1 MLPRLPKPP
10 LRNKGRWIVDDDG
23 LVVIVHGVNMINKI
37 PPEYSPKA
45 AGFMEEDARLLA
57 ANGLNVV
64 RVGVIYSAVEPEP
77 RVYDDAYLASIRE
90 TVEMLAGYGIMSL
103 IDFHQDGWGP
113 EFSCE
118 GFPKWA
124 TMTNGNVFP
133 GGPFPGLLNDRA
145 VKAAFDNLWSNT
157 PPGPDLIGLQDL
169 FAAAWAHAV
178 QQLKDAPGII
188 GWEILNEPWP
198 ASLIEHVDEA
208 HQALRAFTQKV
219 VQAIRTQDQ
228 DHMIWYEPWVLFDWG
243 IPTGIGKI
251 EDTIDPPRIGFAFH
265 NYIPYPQAIPIREVY
280 DLGWNNAID
289 HSNATGAALLATEF
303 GADISTADAPAAAAI
318 QAQMNSIDGKMLPA
332 IYWAYWNRTPYE
344 IVNPITKHVIPVPPM
359 GIVDDLHIPRVT
371 PNLNDASLLAL
382 TRPYPM
388 FIAGTPQSWN
398 FDPETRVFNLSYA
411 PDLTLGSN
419 VTEIFVPDLQY
430 PNGFNVSISPAGSV
444 ETSTGP
450 QALLVT
456 ALQSPE
462 SVSVSI
468 SPT

>member
-10 LRNKGRWIVDDDG
+10 LKNKGRWIVDDDG
-23 LVVIVHGVNMINKI
+23 RVVIVHGVNMINKM
-37 PPEYSPKA
+37 PPYYTPSA

-57 ANGLNVV
+57 SNGLNVV

-77 RVYDDAYLASIRE
+77 GLYDDAYLEDIKR

-113 EFSCE
+113 VFSCE
-118 GFPKWA
+118 GFPEWA
-124 TMTNGNVFP
+124 TLTDGNPIQIGESFPALLTNP
-133 GGPFPGLLNDRA
+133 A
-145 VKAAFDNLWSNT
+145 VMAAFDNLWRNT
-157 PPGPDLIGLQDL
+157 PPGPDLIGLQDH

-178 QQLKDAPGII
+178 QKLKDAPGII

-198 ASLIEHVDEA
+198 ASLLEHVDEA
-208 HQALRAFTQKV
+208 HRVLRAFTEKV
-219 VQAIRTQDQ
+219 VQAIRDQDQ

-251 EDTIDPPRIGFAFH
+251 EDRIDPPRIGFAFH
-265 NYIPYPQAIPIREVY
+265 NYIPYPQAIHLRQVY

-303 GADISTADAPAAAAI
+303 GADIGTADAPAAAAI
-318 QAQMNSIDGKMLPA
+318 RAQMNSIDGKMLPA

-344 IVNPITKHVIPVPPM
+344 IVNPVTKMPVPVPPM
-359 GIVDDLHIPRVT
+359 GIVNDLHIPRVT
-371 PNLNDASLLAL
+371 PNVDDASLLAL

-388 FIAGTPQSWN
+388 FIAGTPVSWS
-398 FDPETRVFNLSYA
+398 FDPDTRVFNLKYV
-411 PDLTLGSN
+411 PDLTIGSN

-430 PNGFNVSISPAGSV
+430 PNGFNPSSTASETWKEPQALLVRTVDSAEMVEVSISPA
-444 ETSTGP
+444 
-450 QALLVT
+450 
-456 ALQSPE
+456 
-462 SVSVSI
+462 
-468 SPT
+468 